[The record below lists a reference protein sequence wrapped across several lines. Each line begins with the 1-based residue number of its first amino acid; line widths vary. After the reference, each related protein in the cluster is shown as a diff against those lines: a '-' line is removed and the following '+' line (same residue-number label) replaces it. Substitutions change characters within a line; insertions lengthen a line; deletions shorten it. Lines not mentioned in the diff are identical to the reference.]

1 MNVITLSIMF
11 DRKTIPGD
19 ILVVII
25 LVILTAVFI
34 LIPPLGDTWV
44 RTVLGL
50 PMVLFTSMTGLA
62 IGYLF
67 QMTRSLPLIA
77 LTQELVNVFL
87 FEFISIWGRSCCRK
101 VGD

>member
-1 MNVITLSIMF
+1 LNIITLSIIL

-25 LVILTAVFI
+25 LVILTAFFI
-34 LIPPLGDTWV
+34 LIPPLGDTWIH
-44 RTVLGL
+44 TVLGL
-50 PMVLFTSMTGLA
+50 PMVLFTSMAGLA

-77 LTQELVNVFL
+77 LTQGLVNVFL
-87 FEFISIWGRSCCRK
+87 FGFISIWGRGLGCFK
-101 VGD
+101 E

>member
-1 MNVITLSIMF
+1 MF
-11 DRKTIPGD
+11 DRKTIPDD

-44 RTVLGL
+44 RTILGL
-50 PMVLFTSMTGLA
+50 PMVLFTSMAGLA

-67 QMTRSLPLIA
+67 QVTRSLPLIA
-77 LTQELVNVFL
+77 LTHGLVNVLL
-87 FEFISIWGRSCCRK
+87 FGFIPHL
-101 VGD
+101 